1 MQCGNLL
8 ECHSDTGFRA
18 EPDKEGIID
27 GRSARGSNYRRMG
40 TDMDG
45 KEICNFIEA
54 QVGMTK
60 VAVRSTFTSETH
72 GVIATTDGA
81 ICLALTF
88 HEIRQGPVSH
98 SEAMRLSDESGLS
111 MEIAVVTDARNILA
125 ALKVLNLKIPA
136 EKNFLVHLAWL
147 RYKLC

>member
-1 MQCGNLL
+1 MDDGRPDAAQMLLATVQRPAQHHTQCTRRCEKSAHRWMQCGNLL

-27 GRSARGSNYRRMG
+27 GRSARGSNYLRMG
-40 TDMDG
+40 TDTDG

-98 SEAMRLSDESGLS
+98 SEAMRLSD
-111 MEIAVVTDARNILA
+111 
-125 ALKVLNLKIPA
+125 
-136 EKNFLVHLAWL
+136 
-147 RYKLC
+147 